1 MNKNKTTIRRRV
13 QMTVMV
19 GAAAASLGISAL
31 PASAA
36 AAPAQQPGRTWAQW
50 CYNIGQGAA
59 AGCVTGAVVGGTYGG
74 VAGTGAGPVG
84 SVAGAGVGA
93 AGGAAVGAV
102 FGAVGGALSPY

>member
-1 MNKNKTTIRRRV
+1 
-13 QMTVMV
+13 VMV

-59 AGCVTGAVVGGTYGG
+59 AGCVTGTVIGATGGGI
-74 VAGTGAGPVG
+74 AGTAGGPPGA
-84 SVAGAGVGA
+84 VAGAGVGA
-93 AGGAAVGAV
+93 VGGAIVGAV
-102 FGAVGGALSPY
+102 GGAIGGALSPYDYK